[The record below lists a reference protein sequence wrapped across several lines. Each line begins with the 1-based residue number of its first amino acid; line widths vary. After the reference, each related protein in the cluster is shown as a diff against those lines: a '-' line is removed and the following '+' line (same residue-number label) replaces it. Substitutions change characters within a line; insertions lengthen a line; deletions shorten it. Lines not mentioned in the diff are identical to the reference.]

1 MPESEEEIA
10 YESPSPAERR
20 QMEADEKEQAFQ
32 RLAER
37 EAARQQRGE
46 QTIRTTALHLAVEWT
61 ATADEVPLGAV
72 FGIADLMI
80 QYIETGKK
88 PTETEFA
95 RAVKPYRR

>member
-1 MPESEEEIA
+1 MPEDEEEIA
-10 YESPSPAERR
+10 YESPSLAERR
-20 QMEADEKEQAFQ
+20 QMEEDAKEQAFQ
-32 RLAER
+32 RLADR

-46 QTIRTTALHLAVEWT
+46 QTHRTTALHLAVEWT

-72 FGIADLMI
+72 FGIADLMV

-88 PTETEFA
+88 PTEAEFL